1 MKLIARLTTLAVV
14 VALSLASAP
23 RSSHAGTA
31 PTPTAKSC
39 FFVRNHLPCPCPSSQ
54 QARAVAHAAR
64 ITAGAVGTAIG
75 KTAAALTQAER
86 NHAAP
91 LSRRNASPSTQP
103 PTR

>member
-1 MKLIARLTTLAVV
+1 MKLIARLTTVAVV

-23 RSSHAGTA
+23 RSSHAGTSA
-31 PTPTAKSC
+31 TPTAKNC

-64 ITAGAVGTAIG
+64 ITAGAVGSAIG
-75 KTAAALTQAER
+75 KTAAALAQADR

-91 LSRRNASPSTQP
+91 TGRHVSQPEQSSRR
-103 PTR
+103 